1 MPHHDGL
8 PLVFQFHEED
18 TQPESQEH
26 KALWDELELALRED
40 AAPVPAPVPAPISP
54 TASAPIPMA
63 LMGWEPHIVAELD
76 ATGFHEVP
84 ANFHTPVHLPAHAP
98 ARALTC
104 TPVTVPVHL
113 PTHAPAHAL
122 TCAPVPVPVHTNVS
136 AALLTA
142 HVPARVLVPPSAA
155 WMAAVDRFLATMP
168 VTSSRELTRSEVHNI
183 LACLEARPT
192 SRSTPTTAQDAAVAV
207 GQWPDDTQ
215 STAEEPL
222 PTARRPRR
230 CRII

>member
-1 MPHHDGL
+1 MLHHEGL
-8 PLVFQFHEED
+8 PLVFQFPEED

-40 AAPVPAPVPAPISP
+40 AAPVPAPVPAPVAP
-54 TASAPIPMA
+54 TAPAPIPVA

-84 ANFHTPVHLPAHAP
+84 ADFHAPVHLPAHAP

-104 TPVTVPVHL
+104 V
-113 PTHAPAHAL
+113 
-122 TCAPVPVPVHTNVS
+122 PVPVPVHTNVS
-136 AALLTA
+136 AAPLIA
-142 HVPARVLVPPSAA
+142 HVPARVPVPPSAA
-155 WMAAVDRFLATMP
+155 WMAAVDRFLAPTP
-168 VTSSRELTRSEVHNI
+168 VASSRQLTRSEVQNI
-183 LACLEARPT
+183 LAFLEARPT
-192 SRSTPTTAQDAAVAV
+192 SRSTPTTAQDATVAV

-230 CRII
+230 RRVI